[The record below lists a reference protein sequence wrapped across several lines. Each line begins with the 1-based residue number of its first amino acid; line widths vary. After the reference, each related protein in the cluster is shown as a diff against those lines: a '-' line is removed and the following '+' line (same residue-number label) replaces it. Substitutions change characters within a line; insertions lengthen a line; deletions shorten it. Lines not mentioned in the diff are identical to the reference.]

1 MSRGSSEPLDTQ
13 AAFQKAQAV
22 KRAHES
28 ELMSK
33 ANVVGVGVGLLRR
46 GGVRTDTV
54 GLVVMV
60 RQKLP
65 RSQLAPDDVIPRE
78 IEDVPVDV
86 QEVGEIKAQ

>member
-1 MSRGSSEPLDTQ
+1 MSATGSEQLDGQ
-13 AAFQKAQAV
+13 AAFHKAQAV

-33 ANVVGVGVGLLRR
+33 ANVVGVGIGLLRR

-60 RQKLP
+60 RKKLP
-65 RSQLAPDDVIPRE
+65 RSQLAPGDIIPRE
-78 IEDVPVDV
+78 IDDVPVDV

>member
-1 MSRGSSEPLDTQ
+1 MSRGGSEPLDTQ
-13 AAFQKAQAV
+13 AALQKAQAV

-65 RSQLAPDDVIPRE
+65 RSQLAPDDVIPHE